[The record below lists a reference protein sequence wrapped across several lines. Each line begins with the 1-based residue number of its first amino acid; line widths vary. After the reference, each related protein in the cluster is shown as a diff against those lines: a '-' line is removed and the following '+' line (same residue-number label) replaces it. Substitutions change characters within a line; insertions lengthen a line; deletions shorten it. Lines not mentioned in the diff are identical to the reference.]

1 MRGTDKRSL
10 HLIDTFLTK
19 PSCGSNF
26 YPRISLMARSQTT
39 RAIERLVDSE
49 PTYEELIELYNDL
62 RESSPDRDAETVSQL
77 AIAQVLSECLT
88 YLDYVE
94 AELEKSIG
102 ISRSAERERIL
113 DTFQKPLGQG
123 QIERAASIVRQW
135 ENFEKYTQ
143 EEVEATIVQ

>member
-1 MRGTDKRSL
+1 MV
-10 HLIDTFLTK
+10 
-19 PSCGSNF
+19 
-26 YPRISLMARSQTT
+26 RSQTT
-39 RAIERLVDSE
+39 RAIETLVDRE

-77 AIAQVLSECLT
+77 AIAQVLGECLT

-113 DTFQKPLGQG
+113 DTFQNPSGQS
-123 QIERAASIVRQW
+123 QVPRAASIVRQW